1 VLNFK
6 KNLRVSIPPASFS
19 TRYKDGLYAE
29 LDAQG
34 SLAHLGSYAN
44 GKLNGP
50 SMNLKSRSGWGIAWP
65 GGRGTSAEEY
75 SDGGYELTGP
85 EIEAGPR
92 HDESFQAWVQ
102 RWTNDIASRHGVKVE
117 VALEHEGPPPTGGG
131 VEPTKRLWLEPTSAE
146 EAHPARPVPPGAVS
160 RALQGCTDK
169 QAWGDHVWSGMA
181 WDAKLNLRVLVV
193 VDDRDPAPR
202 IVEPLVASPY
212 RSKGFAHNEVLE
224 PGLALV
230 TLPSALWAIRLDQA
244 SARLVRATCHA
255 LVGPAQLL
263 PGGLVALLA
272 RKEFTEAAKTMPDT
286 RRSDVEADRFLELGA
301 SDAML
306 EIWRRDPATGGYQ
319 IHDRQQV
326 QEPRLLAAVAGG
338 KVLVLSESDK
348 TAFLACDGTRL
359 VLIDEANEALLRV
372 WDGGA
377 GDTFVRD
384 RWGEV
389 YRLHNLESAWQGAL
403 DALA

>member
-1 VLNFK
+1 VLNLK
-6 KNLRVSIPPASFS
+6 KNLRVSVPPGSFS

-29 LDAQG
+29 MDAQG
-34 SLAHLGSYAN
+34 SLAHLGSYAS

-65 GGRGTSAEEY
+65 GGRGMSAEEY

-92 HDESFQAWVQ
+92 HDESFRSWVQ
-102 RWTNDIASRHGVKVE
+102 RWTNDIAGRHGIKVE
-117 VALEHEGPPPTGGG
+117 VALEHEAPPAAGGA
-131 VEPTKRLWLEPTSAE
+131 EASERLWLEPTTAE
-146 EAHPARPVPPGAVS
+146 EARPARPAAPTGDVA

-169 QAWGDHVWSGMA
+169 QAWDDHVWSGMA

-212 RSKGFAHNEVLE
+212 RSKGFSHDQALE
-224 PGLALV
+224 PGLGLV
-230 TLPSALWAIRLDQA
+230 TLNNALWAVRLGEA

-263 PGGLVALLA
+263 VGGLVALLV
-272 RKEFTEAAKTMPDT
+272 RKEFTEAAKTLPET
-286 RRSDVEADRFLELGA
+286 RRSDVEADRFLELGR

-306 EIWRRDPATGGYQ
+306 EIWRRDPATGGYA
-319 IHDRQQV
+319 IHDRQLV

-338 KVLVLSESDK
+338 KVLVLSAGDR

-359 VLIDEANEALLRV
+359 VLIDEANQALLRV
-372 WDGGA
+372 WDSARG
-377 GDTFVRD
+377 TYVRD

-389 YRLHNLESAWQGAL
+389 YRLHNLEPAWRKAL

>member
-1 VLNFK
+1 MLNLK
-6 KNLRVSIPPASFS
+6 KNLRVSVPPAAVS

-34 SLAHLGSYAN
+34 SLAHLGSYAS
-44 GKLNGP
+44 GKLKGP
-50 SMNLKSRSGWGIAWP
+50 SMNLKTRSGWGIAWP
-65 GGRGTSAEEY
+65 AGRGMSAEEY

-92 HDESFQAWVQ
+92 HDESFRSWVQ

-117 VALEHEGPPPTGGG
+117 VALEHEPPSGGTDDR
-131 VEPTKRLWLEPTSAE
+131 ERSERLWLEPTSAE
-146 EAHPARPVPPGAVS
+146 GDRVVRPAAPPGEIA

-181 WDAKLNLRVLVV
+181 WDAKLNMRVLIV

-212 RSKGFAHNEVLE
+212 RTKGFSHDQALE
-224 PGLALV
+224 PGLGLV
-230 TLPSALWAIRLDQA
+230 TLYNALWAVRLDQA
-244 SARLVRATCHA
+244 SARLARATCHA

-263 PGGLVALLA
+263 VGGLVALLT

-306 EIWRRDPATGGYQ
+306 EIWRRDPATGGYA
-319 IHDRQQV
+319 IHDRQLV

-338 KVLVLSESDK
+338 KVLVLSEGDK
-348 TAFLACDGTRL
+348 TTFLACDGERL
-359 VLIDEANEALLRV
+359 ALIDEANEALLRV
-372 WDGGA
+372 WDSARG
-377 GDTFVRD
+377 TLVRD

-389 YRLHNLESAWQGAL
+389 YRLHNLEPAARRALGSA
-403 DALA
+403 